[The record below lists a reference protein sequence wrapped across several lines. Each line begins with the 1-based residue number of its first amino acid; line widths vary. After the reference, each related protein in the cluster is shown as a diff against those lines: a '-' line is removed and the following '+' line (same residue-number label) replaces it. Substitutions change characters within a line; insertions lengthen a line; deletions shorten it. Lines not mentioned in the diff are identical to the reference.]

1 MTDACF
7 GKLRALAGPAV
18 LLAVCCAEGPLR
30 ADTTPEQVVVT
41 GTSNASARTIFPDES
56 NLTSTLTIAD
66 ALNENVPSAILSD
79 TESNPFQPDLFYRGF
94 DASSVLGTAEGL
106 AVYENGDRINEA
118 FGDVVL
124 WDMVP
129 LFAVS
134 RIDVLPGS
142 DPVLGLNAL
151 GGAVALAMKTG
162 FDSEAPEQSRI
173 DFSGGS
179 FGRARAT
186 AQAFRQWGNQALYIG
201 VSAMHDDGWRRASPS
216 NVLQS
221 YGDISVQGAKGSAG
235 VSISY
240 ATDKLSEN
248 AAVPVQDDLRAAF
261 AIPDIAKDSVIF
273 LQLRGDTALDSAL
286 MVRAD
291 GFLRSTQITSLNGEP
306 SGFGACESP
315 PAQLCADDGDP
326 LATVGG
332 VPISAS
338 TTGNGTLSAQKT
350 QTVEAGATAQLE
362 WKSTVFGRDDKAIL
376 GATFDYAPTDFDF
389 ATQLGALVFF
399 PGDVTTVAPNGI
411 FLGGG
416 EWNTRLHTVNADAGI
431 YFQDTLALAPSL
443 SLTISGRGNFDRID
457 LTDRYGTALTGNH
470 MFSAVNPS
478 AKLQWKLPDGTSLHI
493 DVGQSSRTP
502 TASELSC
509 ANPALPCLFPLS
521 FISDPGLHQVIA
533 QTVEAGARG
542 SLAAGDATLGW
553 FADVYDTRN
562 RDDIQFISAGPFVG
576 SGYFANIGDTE
587 RRGAEAELNLAWGDF
602 EASAN
607 YAFVDATFRSGFY
620 ELSPFNPAANAN
632 GEIFVGSGDHLPA
645 IPAHTAKLS
654 LGWRATEHLHLK
666 LEMNAQSGQY
676 LRGDEANLQSPLPG
690 YAVFDAEADY
700 SVSSSLTLTLEA
712 QNIFDTHY
720 STFGLYGDPTGAGTF
735 PQFANPRFIVPA
747 QPFGVWA
754 GVRAAL

>member
-1 MTDACF
+1 
-7 GKLRALAGPAV
+7 LRSIIRALLAACVFAGA
-18 LLAVCCAEGPLR
+18 AAAQTSAGI
-30 ADTTPEQVVVT
+30 EQVVVT
-41 GTSNASARTIFPDES
+41 AASNASTRTIFPDES
-56 NLTSTLTIAD
+56 NLTGTLTIAD
-66 ALNENVPSAILSD
+66 ALSENVPSAILSD

-173 DFSGGS
+173 DLSGGS

-201 VSAMHDDGWRRASPS
+201 MSAMHDDGWRRASPS
-216 NVLQS
+216 NVIQS
-221 YGDISVQGAKGSAG
+221 YGDFSVQGAKGSAG

-248 AAVPVQDDLRAAF
+248 AAVPVQDDPRAAF
-261 AIPDIAKDSVIF
+261 AIPDITKDSVVF

-286 MVRAD
+286 TARAD

-306 SGFGACESP
+306 SGFAACVSP
-315 PAQLCADDGDP
+315 AAQLCDNAGDP
-326 LATVGG
+326 LATLGG
-332 VPISAS
+332 VPVSAG
-338 TTGNGTLSAQKT
+338 TAGNGTLSVQKT
-350 QTVEAGATAQLE
+350 QTIEGGATAQLE

-376 GATFDYAPTDFDF
+376 GATFDDAPTDFAF
-389 ATQLGALVFF
+389 ATQLGGLVFE

-431 YFQDTLALAPSL
+431 YVEDTLDITSSL
-443 SLTISGRGNFDRID
+443 SLTVSGRGNFDRID

-478 AKLQWKLPDGTSLHI
+478 AKLQWKLPEGTSLYI

-509 ANPALPCLFPLS
+509 ANPAVPCLFPLS
-521 FISDPGLHQVIA
+521 FISDPGLRQVIA

-542 SLAAGDATLGW
+542 KLTAGDATLGW

-562 RDDIQFISAGPFVG
+562 RNDIQFISSGPFVG

-587 RRGAEAELNLAWGDF
+587 RRGAEAELNLAWGNF

-607 YAFVDATFRSGFY
+607 YAFVDATFRSNFF
-620 ELSPFNPAANAN
+620 EPSAFNPAANAN
-632 GEIFVGSGDHLPA
+632 AEIFVSRGDRLPA

-654 LGWRATEHLHLK
+654 LGWRATDNLHLK
-666 LEMNAQSGQY
+666 LEMNAQSAQY
-676 LRGDEANLQSPLPG
+676 LRGDEANLQPQLPG

-700 SVSSSLTLTLEA
+700 SVSPSLTLTLEA
-712 QNIFDTHY
+712 QNIFDTRY
-720 STFGLYGDPTGAGTF
+720 ATFGLYGDPTGAGTF
-735 PQFANPRFIVPA
+735 PQFTNPRFIVPA
-747 QPFGVWA
+747 QPFGLWA